1 MAVRKSFPKG
11 KQTSLRHLWL
21 ASLGAVVVAR
31 REARDTVA
39 SAIGEALRLRGRAT
53 GIVGDAA
60 AIARGGLATVREQ
73 VEPVIERVAT
83 RVGQGLAPVLE
94 RVGHAPK
101 KPAARKPQ
109 ARRAARKPAAKKKPT
124 PRPMSARKQAE
135 RRVASKGR

>member
-1 MAVRKSFPKG
+1 MAVRKSSPKG

-39 SAIGEALRLRGRAT
+39 GAVDEVLRLRGRAI

-60 AIARGGLATVREQ
+60 AIARGGMATVRGQ

-94 RVGHAPK
+94 RVGRAPK

-109 ARRAARKPAAKKKPT
+109 ARRAARKPAAKKKAT

>member
-1 MAVRKSFPKG
+1 MAVRKSSPKG

-39 SAIGEALRLRGRAT
+39 GAVDEVLRLRGRA
-53 GIVGDAA
+53 IGDAA
-60 AIARGGLATVREQ
+60 AIARGGLATVRGQ

-94 RVGHAPK
+94 RVGRAPK
-101 KPAARKPQ
+101 KPAARKPP
-109 ARRAARKPAAKKKPT
+109 ARRAARKPAAKKKAT